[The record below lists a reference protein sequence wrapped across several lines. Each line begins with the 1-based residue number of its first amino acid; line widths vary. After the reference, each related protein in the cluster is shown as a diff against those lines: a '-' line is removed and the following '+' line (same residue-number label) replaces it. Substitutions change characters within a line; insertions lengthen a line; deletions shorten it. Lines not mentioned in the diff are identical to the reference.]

1 MQVTR
6 MTKEEKREYDRAYY
20 LANKQKK
27 LKQVSANYYK
37 NKEQYAAKHKEWRE
51 ANPEQWLALA
61 RKNAAKRRAIVSNFC
76 MSELDL
82 FVFEEAIELAKSREK
97 VVGGKWEIDHIVP
110 LKHKNACGLHVAANF
125 QVVPAEWNR
134 AKNNHN
140 MNEFII
146 GKDYAGL

>member
-1 MQVTR
+1 
-6 MTKEEKREYDRAYY
+6 MTKEEKQEYDRAYY
-20 LANKQKK
+20 LSNKQKR
-27 LKQVSANYYK
+27 LKQISANYYK
-37 NKEQYAAKHKEWRE
+37 NKDHYATKHKEWRE

-61 RKNAAKRRAIVSNFC
+61 RKHAAKRRSVVSNAS

-82 FVFEEAIELAKSREK
+82 FVFEEAVELAKNREK
-97 VVGGKWEIDHIVP
+97 LVGGKWEIDHIVP

-134 AKNNHN
+134 AKSNRN

-146 GKDYAGL
+146 GKDYARL